1 MKHIFL
7 TGIAFGMVAAIPAA
21 AQTGREGGF
30 ADHGIAAPTAI
41 TRGATAAIDAA
52 GRRLVLIW
60 LSSSGSIS
68 QLAIDVETGEA
79 EQIAVPG
86 PAGAPFA
93 VLHSSRNLWYGHLSG
108 YFYEFDPDTLSFT
121 FSGETP
127 RNWAGA
133 LTEAPDGVIWG
144 ILNPDGHLI
153 SFNPDTREL
162 ADHGVINEETW
173 VQIPRTIAADDDGWV
188 YAGTGTAKGQVVG
201 YNIAT
206 GEIRKYV
213 PEADRGYGN
222 GQLFRGIDGNVYAS
236 CPGAGW
242 GWHRLS
248 GGEATPVEER
258 PARSPIRAGAQH
270 SVFREFGDG
279 SSIAALDV
287 PNRLLVIKEADETE
301 HEIRFDYESAGA
313 NITSM
318 AAGPFG
324 RIYGSTSHTMRFF
337 SYEPAIDELV
347 DHGGVP
353 AIGDGN
359 FCAITYLGEY
369 VYGTQYSGGGLWQV
383 DPIRPWQPTAE
394 DDTQNPRRLAHW
406 PRDIMR
412 PRTILAHPDGKHL
425 LMAGY
430 ATDGLIGGG
439 IGIYNT
445 ESGDDSLLN
454 AEEHLLRGQSCITL
468 KALPDGDLIG
478 GTDVVSAWAEQIA
491 TEAELFIIDWGTRE
505 IAFRTVPV
513 AGDARII
520 SIEVGPDELVYG
532 LSGNST
538 LFVFD
543 PQTRTV
549 VHTES
554 FADYGG
560 VPRHALHVGPDGN
573 MYALMHRA
581 VVRVRPGG
589 TEHQKLADS
598 PVTISAGG
606 ALHEGALYFASG
618 THVWSYEI
626 PGLAGDE

>member
-1 MKHIFL
+1 MRSVL
-7 TGIAFGMVAAIPAA
+7 LSGIALGIAACIPAA
-21 AQTGREGGF
+21 AQVERQDGF

-41 TRGATAAIDAA
+41 TRGATAAVNAE
-52 GRRLVLIW
+52 GRRMVLIW
-60 LSSSGSIS
+60 LSSSDSIS
-68 QLAIDVETGEA
+68 QLVIDAQTGETT
-79 EQIAVPG
+79 QVPVPG

-108 YFYEFDPDTLSFT
+108 HFYEFDPNSLSFT
-121 FSGETP
+121 FSGQTP
-127 RNWAGA
+127 QNWAGA

-153 SFNPDTREL
+153 SFNPGTRTL
-162 ADHGVINEETW
+162 TDHGIINEESW
-173 VQIPRTIAADDDGWV
+173 VQIPRTIAADDAGWV

-258 PARSPIRAGAQH
+258 PARAPIRAGAQA

-279 SSIAALDV
+279 SSIATLDV
-287 PNRLLVIKEADETE
+287 PNRLLVIREADGTE
-301 HEIRFDYESAGA
+301 REIRFNYESTGA
-313 NITSM
+313 NITSLG
-318 AAGPFG
+318 AGPFG
-324 RIYGSTSHTMRFF
+324 KIYGSTSHTMRFF
-337 SYEPAIDELV
+337 SYEPATRELI

-383 DPIRPWQPTAE
+383 DPKKPWQPTAE
-394 DDTQNPRRLAHW
+394 GDAQNPRRLAKW

-439 IGIYNT
+439 IGIYNIET
-445 ESGDDSLLN
+445 GEESLLT
-454 AEEHLLRGQSCITL
+454 AEEHLLRGQGCITL
-468 KALPDGDLIG
+468 KSLPSGDLIG

-491 TEAELFIIDWGTRE
+491 TEAELFIIDWETRE
-505 IAFRTVPV
+505 ITFRTIPV
-513 AGDARII
+513 LGEVRII
-520 SIEVGPDELVYG
+520 SIEIGPDGLVYG

-538 LFVFD
+538 FFVFD

-554 FADYGG
+554 FLEYGG

-573 MYALMHRA
+573 MYAMMHRA
-581 VVRVRPGG
+581 VVRIMPGG

-606 ALHEGALYFASG
+606 ALYDGTLYFASG

-626 PGLAGDE
+626 PGLAENG